1 MRTNNPPPCREKVFT
16 IPSPIFVAFLVPYN
30 IPRLGIVLS
39 IATAEMFFYRL
50 PVGHSKQELRD
61 HTKDLR
67 LTYAITSNYAK
78 KLRNLYTGYGRG
90 GDAAQ
95 MEHSPCL
102 ALRKSGGYDNHA
114 LL

>member
-1 MRTNNPPPCREKVFT
+1 MFT

-67 LTYAITSNYAK
+67 LTYAVMVTTLKNCGICIQVTVGKEMQRRWNIHPVWHFGS
-78 KLRNLYTGYGRG
+78 REG
-90 GDAAQ
+90 
-95 MEHSPCL
+95 MIPCVTL
-102 ALRKSGGYDNHA
+102 GTAR
-114 LL
+114 